1 SFMLSVAFDYF
12 SMHDSPTT
20 VIYTLSLHDALPIF
34 FNYPGRTFASK
45 VATRSDAVGKA
56 QHRLCSPRIFAER
69 RGRGLF
75 EKAGPRCCRSW
86 SSGATAHQQRLAE
99 RPMAVRHDHAFAG
112 NIGNRLC

>member
-75 EKAGPRCCRSW
+75 EKACPRCCRRWEGHTSELQ
-86 SSGATAHQQRLAE
+86 SPYDLVCRLLRE
-99 RPMAVRHDHAFAG
+99 KRNFECRNKFW
-112 NIGNRLC
+112 